1 MHKVRIEPHR
11 QRCSHE
17 TLQTSLHKATDEA
30 QSSIQSTL
38 DAAKDA
44 AMKNV
49 KTVQKDGAKAVES
62 VESDASSKQ
71 DAAVA
76 LIVDRLLNQ

>member
-1 MHKVRIEPHR
+1 
-11 QRCSHE
+11 
-17 TLQTSLHKATDEA
+17 
-30 QSSIQSTL
+30 
-38 DAAKDA
+38 
-44 AMKNV
+44 MKNV

-76 LIVDRLLNQ
+76 LIVDKLLNQ

>member
-1 MHKVRIEPHR
+1 MHARMQPI
-11 QRCSHE
+11 
-17 TLQTSLHKATDEA
+17 SLHK
-30 QSSIQSTL
+30 QPIQSTL
-38 DAAKDA
+38 DAAKEA

-49 KTVQKDGAKAVES
+49 NTVQKDGAKAVKS
-62 VESDASSKQ
+62 VEADAGSKQ